1 MKVTKQNISFI
12 ICSINTNMYQCQIH
26 VYASTL
32 YCWCVIQHVII
43 PTANEIVEVGNAES
57 QKLQVIAE
65 ADRDANLTTA
75 YVGALSSMYTTLNVV
90 QEDHKLSI
98 MMIRVLEEAA
108 VKGNLYWSY
117 GYENE
122 TIYDRPLALP
132 AG

>member
-12 ICSINTNMYQCQIH
+12 ICSINTNIYQRQIH

-32 YCWCVIQHVII
+32 YCWSVIQHVII

-90 QEDHKLSI
+90 REDHKLSI

>member
-12 ICSINTNMYQCQIH
+12 ICSINTNVHAVH

-32 YCWCVIQHVII
+32 YCWCIIQHAIVII
-43 PTANEIVEVGNAES
+43 TTANEIVEVGNAES
-57 QKLQVIAE
+57 QKIQVIAE